1 MNIRLA
7 TKADEAE
14 LRRLWDNFCAEVP
27 EPPGFPSEEWAEQWN
42 VIGRSLDGGAVY
54 VAENDGQLVGVAHVQ
69 APDRG
74 VAHLE
79 WAHVSTGSRRQGV
92 ITKLLEHAI
101 GDVKKR
107 GTTLVTLEAL
117 KGNEPAL
124 TVWKRLG
131 FEAVEYFMATPL
143 EALERRLVD
152 AHEGPSRASTHVQ
165 SDDRTSVE
173 RALERFVPRLD
184 SPDVRDAQHGWIRIA
199 DPVMDADRAAQARLA
214 RELSERLGA
223 VVVALAIERGAVVR
237 FQLYERGR
245 MVDEY
250 LSVPTF
256 YGEIPNGDDVALA
269 ANPTLV
275 ARLTGA
281 DHDEVRRVART
292 AASPAELPTAE
303 DLYGQIGRLMGLE
316 A

>member
-1 MNIRLA
+1 MNIRRA
-7 TKADEAE
+7 TEGDEAE
-14 LRRLWDNFCAEVP
+14 LRRLWEDFSTEVS
-27 EPPGFPSEEWAEQWN
+27 EPPGFPSEEWAEQWE
-42 VIGRSLDGGAVY
+42 VIRRSLDGGAVY
-54 VAENDGQLVGVAHVQ
+54 VAESDGQLVGVAHVR

-79 WAHVSTGSRRQGV
+79 WAHVSKESRRQGV
-92 ITKLLEHAI
+92 IKKLLEQAI
-101 GDVKKR
+101 RDVKE

-117 KGNEPAL
+117 KGNEPTL
-124 TVWKRLG
+124 TIWKRLG

-143 EALERRLVD
+143 DALEGRLAD
-152 AHEGPSRASTHVQ
+152 APEGPSRASTHVQ
-165 SDDRTSVE
+165 TDDRTSVE
-173 RALERFVPRLD
+173 RALAAFVPRLE
-184 SPDVRDAQHGWIRIA
+184 SPDVRDAQQGWIRIA
-199 DPVMDADRAAQARLA
+199 DPVMDADRAAQTRLA

-250 LSVPTF
+250 LSVPAF
-256 YGEIPNGDDVALA
+256 YGELPKGDELALA

-292 AASPAELPTAE
+292 AASPAELPPAE
-303 DLYGQIGRLMGLE
+303 ELYAQIGRLMGLE
-316 A
+316 P

>member
-1 MNIRLA
+1 VNIRPA
-7 TKADEAE
+7 TTADEAE
-14 LRRLWDNFCAEVP
+14 LRRLWEDFCTEVP
-27 EPPGFPSEEWAEQWN
+27 EPPGFPPEEWAEQWKALQ
-42 VIGRSLDGGAVY
+42 RSLDGGAVY
-54 VAENDGQLVGVAHVQ
+54 VAESDGRLVGVAHVQ

-79 WAHVSTGSRRQGV
+79 WAHVSEGSRRQGL
-92 ITKLLEHAI
+92 IKQLLEQAI
-101 GDVKKR
+101 RDVKAQGAR
-107 GTTLVTLEAL
+107 LVTLEAL
-117 KGNEPAL
+117 KANEPAL
-124 TVWKRLG
+124 TVWNRLG

-143 EALERRLVD
+143 DVFERRLVD
-152 AHEGPSRASTHVQ
+152 TPEGPSRASTHVQ

-173 RALERFVPRLD
+173 RALDRFVPRLG
-184 SPDVRDAQHGWIRIA
+184 SPDVRDAQHGWIRVA
-199 DPVMDADRAAQARLA
+199 DPVIDADRAAQARLA

-256 YGEIPNGDDVALA
+256 YGELPKGDELALA

-292 AASPAELPTAE
+292 AASPAELPPAE
-303 DLYGQIGRLMGLE
+303 DLYAQIGRLMGLE
-316 A
+316 P

>member
-1 MNIRLA
+1 VNIRLA
-7 TKADEAE
+7 TKADETE
-14 LRRLWDNFCAEVP
+14 LRRLWEDFCVEVP
-27 EPPGFPSEEWAEQWN
+27 EPPGFPSEEWAEQWKA
-42 VIGRSLDGGAVY
+42 IQRSLDGGAVY
-54 VAENDGQLVGVAHVQ
+54 VAESDGKLVGVAHMQ
-69 APDRG
+69 AADRG

-79 WAHVSTGSRRQGV
+79 WAHVSEGSRRQGV
-92 ITKLLEHAI
+92 IKQLLEHAVR
-101 GDVKKR
+101 DVKAQGAR
-107 GTTLVTLEAL
+107 LVTLEAL

-143 EALERRLVD
+143 DALELRLVD
-152 AHEGPSRASTHVQ
+152 APEGPSRASTHVQ

-173 RALERFVPRLD
+173 RALERFVPRLE

-199 DPVMDADRAAQARLA
+199 DPVIDADRAAQARLA

-256 YGEIPNGDDVALA
+256 YGELPKGDELALA

-281 DHDEVRRVART
+281 DHDEIRRVART
-292 AASPAELPTAE
+292 AASSAELPPAE
-303 DLYGQIGRLMGLE
+303 DLYAQIGRLMGLE
-316 A
+316 P